1 MIKLLLFLIAICLSS
16 VSHSET
22 VRISTGEFIP
32 YCSSSSKH
40 QGFASHVV
48 SQAFARQGYEVE
60 FDFLPW
66 KRAFVQTKNGD
77 YDATSWWS
85 YSEERAK
92 ELLYSDEIL
101 ESRLHFFYVRGFQ
114 PDFDWKS
121 VDDLTGYRVG
131 LSRGYYTS
139 DALEAARKAGKV
151 EFEVVND
158 DEQNF
163 RRLLRGRIDL
173 FPINVVTGLEL
184 LRTKF
189 APNVIH
195 QVAYHSRPLSS
206 RPGFLLFPKNSKRSL
221 VLMEKFNAGLK
232 SLREDGTYDKMFD
245 DLLSGYYS
253 Q

>member
-1 MIKLLLFLIAICLSS
+1 MNKILLFLIALMLPSLSQG
-16 VSHSET
+16 ET
-22 VRISTGEFIP
+22 IRIATGEFIP

-48 SQAFARQGYEVE
+48 SEAFARQGHEVE

-66 KRAFVQTKNGD
+66 KRALVQTQNAD

-85 YSEERAK
+85 YSDERAK
-92 ELLYSDEIL
+92 DHYYSDELL
-101 ESRLHFFYVRGFQ
+101 ESRLHFFYVKGLL
-114 PDFDWKS
+114 PDFDWKE
-121 VDDLTGYRVG
+121 VNDLNGFRIG

-139 DALEAARKAGKV
+139 DALESARKAGKV
-151 EFEVVND
+151 KFEIVND

-163 RRLLRGRIDL
+163 RRLLRGRIDI

-195 QVAYHSRPLSS
+195 QVTYHPRPLSS
-206 RPGFLLFPKNSKRSL
+206 RPGFLLFPKAGKRSL
-221 VLMEKFNAGLK
+221 ELMAIFNTGLK
-232 SLREDGTYDKMFD
+232 SLREDGTYEKMVD